1 MNIGF
6 NRPNGLEILKMGVL
20 NDDGRRLDGY
30 TIAQL
35 VSLTAQVSL
44 KYQSFSFESYHFQF
58 LTVIRNNRINSQ
70 GVMMWFLLCHS
81 LNFHI

>member
-30 TIAQL
+30 TISSA
-35 VSLTAQVSL
+35 SKPNSSGGL
-44 KYQSFSFESYHFQF
+44 KISVFHLKITIFSF
-58 LTVIRNNRINSQ
+58 
-70 GVMMWFLLCHS
+70 
-81 LNFHI
+81 